1 MQIQRLAAQTPLKR
15 NFKNTQ
21 NQQQPQKPEKFDAK
35 PYICGAGVL
44 ASAAIGYFIGKK
56 PAKIVEKIVNKETLL
71 LLSEQSAQKCK
82 NILNNMSS
90 HFAANTYKSE
100 LEKLNTLTQDE
111 KKYFIKLYEEKTGF
125 PNLEKVTDNIKEH
138 IKSVL
143 NKAAEQSGTKV
154 VLSAYDKNC
163 SIGRKL
169 ALPGTDIDEWGLVID
184 GTQEQ
189 INKFKEVLY
198 SSYDQNI
205 VNIICDHPK
214 VYSLEELKNY
224 LNKIDEITN
233 TPEFQSKTQQFVKNI
248 NEYTGSKEKPEY
260 ITNTTYNIMLA
271 DKFPEE
277 ESKIRIALDLSS
289 TIETLRDGEVLIN
302 NLSETDKALIENSSL
317 YKYGNFL
324 QQKWRNSL
332 KSKHAARI
340 GLDKKY
346 NEYDTDKKIRLIQS
360 FIDASFNNKPS
371 KESEFGSLY
380 NNIQNTDQGILDTV
394 SRLLQKEVKSPI

>member
-154 VLSAYDKNC
+154 VFSAYDKNC

-224 LNKIDEITN
+224 LNKIDEKTN

-302 NLSETDKALIENSSL
+302 NLSAADKALIENSSL

-346 NEYDTDKKIRLIQS
+346 NEYNTDKKIRLIQS
-360 FIDASFNNKPS
+360 FIDASFNNKPT